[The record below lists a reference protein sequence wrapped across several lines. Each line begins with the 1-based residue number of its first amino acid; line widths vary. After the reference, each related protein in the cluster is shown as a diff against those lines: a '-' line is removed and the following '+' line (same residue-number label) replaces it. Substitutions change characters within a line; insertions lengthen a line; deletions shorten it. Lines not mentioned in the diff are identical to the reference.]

1 MEIIISVLVL
11 VVLTLSYVIYN
22 LMRKV
27 EKYEDATQ
35 RYNKGLEN
43 LAKILAEST
52 DYLRELD
59 VNGHFQVDDELG
71 KFFQAMK
78 KVQQEINDTF
88 LDIEDNA

>member
-1 MEIIISVLVL
+1 MGVFIGLLISVI
-11 VVLTLSYVIYN
+11 LTLGYIIYN

-43 LAKILAEST
+43 LAKLLVEST

-59 VNGHFQVDDELG
+59 VKGHFQVDDELG
-71 KFFQAMK
+71 QFFQAMK
-78 KVQQEINDTF
+78 KAQQEINDTF

>member
-1 MEIIISVLVL
+1 MGVFIGLLIALI
-11 VVLTLSYVIYN
+11 LTLGYIIFN

-35 RYNKGLEN
+35 RYGKGLEN

-59 VNGHFQVDDELG
+59 TNGHFQVDDELG

-78 KVQQEINDTF
+78 KAQQEINDTF
-88 LDIEDNA
+88 LDIEENA